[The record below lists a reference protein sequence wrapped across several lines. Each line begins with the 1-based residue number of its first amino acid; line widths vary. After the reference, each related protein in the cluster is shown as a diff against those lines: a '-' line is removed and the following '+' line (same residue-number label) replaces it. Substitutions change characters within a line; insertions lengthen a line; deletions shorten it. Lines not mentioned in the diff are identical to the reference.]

1 MRIALRGAEN
11 VAIAIRRRRRMLQA
25 AFFILE
31 LVCLNYEIYILFII
45 VKVLLLIAN
54 KLDNFKMVKYNKS
67 STSVRLF
74 AEQCTSKI
82 SS

>member
-1 MRIALRGAEN
+1 MS
-11 VAIAIRRRRRMLQA
+11 QA

-74 AEQCTSKI
+74 AEQCISKI

>member
-11 VAIAIRRRRRMLQA
+11 VAIAIRRRRRMSQA

-31 LVCLNYEIYILFII
+31 LVCINYEIYILFII

-54 KLDNFKMVKYNKS
+54 KLDNFKMVKYNK
-67 STSVRLF
+67 
-74 AEQCTSKI
+74 I
-82 SS
+82 

>member
-1 MRIALRGAEN
+1 MSQ
-11 VAIAIRRRRRMLQA
+11 V